1 MQDRLYNSRKYVNRQ
16 LKCLFCN
23 IKSRKGFSILE
34 LMITIL
40 IAIILA
46 TVAVQLFRRSV
57 VDAAKWSEA
66 KAMMGT
72 VASAVRAYVAER
84 DQPPSS
90 GAFDNWGIQLGFHPG
105 DFAGNYFSSD
115 DITIDSVIYDQNE
128 SPALQFLIKGENIHL
143 SPGWY
148 KLDHDGQWTFED

>member
-1 MQDRLYNSRKYVNRQ
+1 MIDRLYNGRKYVNRQ
-16 LKCLFCN
+16 SNRLSCN
-23 IKSRKGFSILE
+23 TKSRKGFSILE

-84 DQPPSS
+84 DQPPSV
-90 GAFDNWGIQLGFHPG
+90 GAFEDWGTQLGFCSD
-105 DFAGNYFSSD
+105 DFSGNYFSSD
-115 DITIDSVIYDQNE
+115 SFSIDSVIYDLNE
-128 SPALQFLIKGENIHL
+128 SPALQFLIKGENIYL
-143 SPGWY
+143 SPSWY
-148 KLDHDGQWTFED
+148 KLDHEGKWTFED